1 MPDAQRQTLDLPPF
15 RQRLPWWGPDLQTM
29 RCVLVRSRAPL
40 ELYRQERLLIPL
52 NDGSGDTLSAML
64 GRPPA
69 DDSRPLVVL
78 IHGLT
83 GLEDSFY
90 MRESAAHFLSQGYPV
105 LRLNLRGV
113 GRSRP
118 LCTVQYNAGSSDD
131 LARVFAGLPGGLA
144 AHGLAAVGYS
154 LGGNLLLKYLGER
167 GGEARLKAAAVVSA
181 PLDLAAT
188 ARRLDRWRNDFY
200 QRYLLH
206 HMKTEA
212 VAPGV
217 VLTAGEREAIL
228 GARSVWEF
236 DHVYSARRAG
246 FKGAEEYYASAS
258 SGRFLPGIA
267 VPTLVLHARDDP
279 WVPSEPYDAFDWRSR
294 PDLHLVL
301 TARGGHV
308 GYHGQGRVAWHD
320 LAIARFFSALNP
332 A

>member
-1 MPDAQRQTLDLPPF
+1 MPDARLQTLDLPIF

-29 RCVLVRSRAPL
+29 RGVMVKCRAPL
-40 ELYRQERLLIPL
+40 ELYRQEGLLIPL

-64 GRPPA
+64 GHLRA
-69 DDSRPLVVL
+69 DASLPLVVL

-105 LRLNLRGV
+105 LRLNLRGA

-118 LCTVQYNAGSSDD
+118 LCTTQYHAGSSDD
-131 LARVFAGLPGGLA
+131 LARIFAVLPGELA
-144 AHGLAAVGYS
+144 ARGLAAVGYS

-167 GGEARLKAAAVVSA
+167 GGETRLKAAAVVSA

-188 ARRLDRWRNDFY
+188 ARRLGGWRNHFY

-206 HMKTEA
+206 YMKAEA

-217 VLTAGEREAIL
+217 ALSPAEREAVM

-246 FKGAEEYYASAS
+246 FKGVEDYYARAS
-258 SGRFLPGIA
+258 SGQFLPGIA
-267 VPTLVLHARDDP
+267 VPTLLLHARDDP
-279 WVPSEPYDAFDWRSR
+279 WVPDEPYDAVDWSR
-294 PDLHLVL
+294 HPNLRPVL

-308 GYHGQGRVAWHD
+308 GYHGQGGAAWHD
-320 LAIARFFSALNP
+320 LVIARFFAALSP
-332 A
+332 S

>member
-1 MPDAQRQTLDLPPF
+1 MVEVGLDGLPPF

-29 RCVLVRSRAPL
+29 RGVMMKCRAPL
-40 ELYRQERLLIPL
+40 ELYQQERLLIPL

-64 GRPPA
+64 GHSRVDA
-69 DDSRPLVVL
+69 SRPLVVL

-105 LRLNLRGV
+105 LRLNLRGA

-118 LCTVQYNAGSSDD
+118 LCHTQYHAGSSND
-131 LARVFAGLPGGLA
+131 LARLFAVLPGNLT

-167 GGEARLKAAAVVSA
+167 GGETRLKAAAVVSA
-181 PLDLAAT
+181 PLDLAGT
-188 ARRLDRWRNDFY
+188 ARRLGGWRNHFY

-206 HMKTEA
+206 YMKAEA

-217 VLTAGEREAIL
+217 ALSTAEREAVMS
-228 GARSVWEF
+228 ARSVWEF
-236 DHVYSARRAG
+236 DQVYSARRAG
-246 FKGAEEYYASAS
+246 FKDVEGYYARSS
-258 SGRFLPGIA
+258 SGQFLPGIA
-267 VPTLVLHARDDP
+267 VPTLLLHARDDP
-279 WVPSEPYDAFDWRSR
+279 WVPDEPYDAFDWRRNPNLR
-294 PDLHLVL
+294 PVL

-308 GYHGQGRVAWHD
+308 GYHGQGGAAWHD
-320 LAIARFFSALNP
+320 LAIARFFAALSP